1 MDVQFTMHIVKC
13 PNCGNPIRLNIG
25 KYVGGIN
32 DRGGAVLQCS
42 ECGRRFPC
50 NMKNPKDLSTVSKGG
65 EILETWYDD
74 YPDYL
79 NDKYNI
85 SQGELLTA
93 ERAVVF
99 GYEKPAK
106 VVWHPSPISPMY
118 TYKDVN
124 FEVQATNY
132 LGKYEKQINRCYNN
146 YYNVYLKGRH
156 SADKSFVILD
166 YILDGVTYRAVFAK
180 KIDSEKDLNTKNLYL
195 IHHSN
200 VHLECQIDGIY
211 TRNQSLLFLERL
223 LNRWRYT
230 ANEVLLVVPFIGFHY
245 PNQRDALVEL
255 WNWLEMNIDVEK
267 TKLITRKGTF
277 NLFKTAQDESGIPFE
292 ELERWGLLEPLIDTM
307 NKGDMSF
314 FQKSHAKYY
323 VGVYDEYVE
332 VISGSFNIHK
342 GEYFENVSF
351 RKYPKSFFFERY
363 LHMFKD
369 FSYKEVEASDYVHY
383 MTIGNFEEKN
393 WCIGLDELSQKY
405 FL

>member
-1 MDVQFTMHIVKC
+1 MDVQYTMHVVKC

-32 DRGGAVLQCS
+32 DNGGAVLQCS

-50 NMKNPKDLSTVSKGG
+50 SMKNPTDLSTVSKGG
-65 EILETWYDD
+65 EILETWDDD
-74 YPDYL
+74 YPNYL
-79 NDKYNI
+79 NDKYRI
-85 SQGELLTA
+85 FEGELLTA

-99 GYEKPAK
+99 GYEKLEK
-106 VVWHPSPISPMY
+106 VIWHPSPVSPMY
-118 TYKDVN
+118 AYKDVN
-124 FEVQATNY
+124 FELQAASY
-132 LGKYEKQINRCYNN
+132 LSKYEKQINRYYKN
-146 YYNVYLKGRH
+146 YCNVYLKSRH
-156 SADKSFVILD
+156 SAEKSFVILD
-166 YILDGVTYRAVFAK
+166 YILDGINYRAVFGK

-195 IHHSN
+195 IYHSN
-200 VHLECQIDGIY
+200 VHLEYQVDGIY
-211 TRNQSLLFLERL
+211 TRDQSLLFLERL

-255 WNWLEMNIDVEK
+255 WNWLEINIDVEK

-277 NLFKTAQDESGIPFE
+277 NLFKTAQEGGIPFE
-292 ELERWGLLEPLIDTM
+292 ELEKWGLLEPLIDTM

-351 RKYPKSFFFERY
+351 RKYSKSFFFERY
-363 LHMFKD
+363 LHMFKN
-369 FSYKEVEASDYVHY
+369 FSYLETETSDYVHY
-383 MTIGNFEEKN
+383 MVLGNGEEKN